1 MITKMYSLQYA
12 VKAEISYVSFIKL
25 QDVIVNIILQEYDN
39 KETFSEAI
47 LFIWLFH
54 DKFLTLLHANIKY
67 RKDIIA
73 II

>member
-39 KETFSEAI
+39 KEIFSEAT
-47 LFIWLFH
+47 LFIWLSMIN
-54 DKFLTLLHANIKY
+54 FLLFSMLT
-67 RKDIIA
+67 
-73 II
+73 